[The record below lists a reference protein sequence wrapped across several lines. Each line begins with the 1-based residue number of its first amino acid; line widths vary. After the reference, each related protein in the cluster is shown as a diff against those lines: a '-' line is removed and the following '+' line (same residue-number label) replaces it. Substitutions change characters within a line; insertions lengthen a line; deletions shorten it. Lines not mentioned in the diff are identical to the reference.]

1 MNQMIE
7 FKKELEQIGLNS
19 YDKISEITGHKS
31 HSLRVMLGDNKK
43 LPRWCKLALYS
54 LKNSKNKV
62 NTDRKT
68 TLSRAL

>member
-1 MNQMIE
+1 MIE

-19 YDKISEITGHKS
+19 YDKLSEITGHKA

-43 LPRWCKLALYS
+43 LPRWCKLALYA
-54 LKNSKNKV
+54 LKNSNKKV
-62 NTDRKT
+62 KIDSKK